1 LSEKGEYL
9 TPKHEDFEH
18 DVKLDV
24 EARVRQGVKAVL
36 EEVLQE
42 EMTQHLEAG
51 YRELTPT
58 RRGERNG
65 HYTRNLVTPAGR
77 IERLEVPRDREGEFV
92 TEVFERYKRMT
103 GDVEEAVLEMYL
115 SGISVRKIAGVTD
128 ALSRVRVGKDAVSRI
143 ARRLEEEQ
151 REWRERPLQEKSYP
165 YLYLDATY
173 HLKVRWG
180 ARVRSMALLVCVG
193 VDEEGIRE
201 VLAVEVGGTEK
212 GAAYASL
219 LRGLI
224 DRGLSGVRL
233 VVSDDHEGIKAAV
246 AGELPGT
253 EWQRCVVH
261 FERNVLAHVP
271 ASEMSEVAEDLKAIF
286 KVRREKTARE
296 LAKGFVELY
305 GSRFP
310 KAVSVFEAGID
321 DALSYLSFPGNHH
334 ARLRTTNMLERLF
347 REVKRRTRVVGVFP
361 NEVSASTLAT
371 EIALRSTEQW
381 ALKRYLRMDALE
393 ALEKPNPQLSR
404 H

>member
-1 LSEKGEYL
+1 M
-9 TPKHEDFEH
+9 TPKHADFEH
-18 DVKLDV
+18 DLKMDV
-24 EARVRQGVKAVL
+24 EARVREGVKAVL
-36 EEVLQE
+36 EEVLE
-42 EMTQHLEAG
+42 EEISEHLEAG

-65 HYTRNLVTPAGR
+65 HYTRNLLTPAGK

-143 ARRLEEEQ
+143 ARRLEEQ
-151 REWRERPLQEKSYP
+151 QKEWRERSLEEKEYP

-173 HLKVRWG
+173 LKARWG

-193 VDEEGIRE
+193 VDEEGFRE
-201 VLAVEVGGTEK
+201 VLAVEVAGSEK

-219 LRGLI
+219 LRALI

-233 VVSDDHEGIKAAV
+233 VISDDHEGIKAAV

-253 EWQRCVVH
+253 EWQRCAVH
-261 FERNVLAHVP
+261 FQRNVLSHVP
-271 ASEMSEVAEDLKAIF
+271 ASSMSEVAEDLSAIF
-286 KVRREKTARE
+286 KVRREKTAE
-296 LAKGFVELY
+296 ALVKEFVSLHEKSY
-305 GSRFP
+305 P
-310 KAVSVFEAGID
+310 KAVSVFEAGIA
-321 DALSYLSFPGNHH
+321 DALSYLSFPGSHH
-334 ARLRTTNMLERLF
+334 ARIRSTNMLERLF
-347 REVKRRTRVVGVFP
+347 KEVKRRTRVVGVFP
-361 NEVSASTLAT
+361 NETSAATLAT
-371 EIALRSTEQW
+371 EIALRSSEEW
-381 ALKRYLRMDALE
+381 ALRRYLTMDALE
-393 ALEKPNPQLSR
+393 AEKLNPQLSR